1 MATTTSTQSI
11 SGLSSGIDT
20 ATIIDQLMSIERQP
34 QTRLKRQVTISAAR
48 KTVLS
53 DIQTRLKNLQ
63 LAAQDL
69 KSATLWANKQTVDV
83 NDATKVAASLSGPSG
98 SGSYQLNVA
107 SLARG
112 SQRWYTYAPP
122 AADDSITFSNGHTT
136 AIAAGSTI
144 DDAVLAIN
152 SDSAAPVYVSA
163 VTDAQSGT
171 KYLVFSSRTT
181 GLTASAFT
189 ASSSSLTEDGARAVD
204 GLDAEYWVDSGAH
217 KFSSSNVVTDAI
229 PGASLTMKGTT
240 TVSGPVT
247 VTVGAPAADNA
258 NVTAKVKA
266 FVDQYNSTLDFIRS
280 KLDEKKVVNP
290 QTTAEQQ
297 KGLLHGDTMLE
308 GILSQL
314 RIAMTATYA
323 PGNPTTLDQMNEIG
337 VSTGAASGG
346 ALNADAIKGKLV
358 FDATAFGNALASD
371 PTSVKNLISG
381 ATGFGQA
388 LDNLLSPTLQAGGT
402 MASRLTSED
411 QKQKTLNDQIAAMDV
426 LLNKK
431 QDTLKA
437 QFTAMETA
445 LQASQA
451 QGQWLAGQLAGLSNH
466 RQLKSRR
473 AFPTT
478 PGGRAPPP
486 LRTER
491 PIDPLRHG
499 PEGLPRQRDPHRA
512 AGAPGGD
519 ALRRC
524 QPLPASGRHGHAV
537 GRPDRD
543 QRQATPRRGDH

>member
-1 MATTTSTQSI
+1 MAGSTQSI

-34 QTRLKRQVTISAAR
+34 QTRLKNQVTVSAAR
-48 KTVLS
+48 KTALS

-69 KSATLWANKQTVDV
+69 KSATLWTNKQTVDV
-83 NDATKVAASLSGPSG
+83 NDATKVAASLSGPAG

-107 SLARG
+107 TLARG

-122 AADDSITFSNGHTT
+122 AADDSITFSNGHSTT
-136 AIAAGSTI
+136 IAAGSTI
-144 DDAVLAIN
+144 DATVQAIN
-152 SDSAAPVYVSA
+152 SDSASPVYASA

-171 KYLVFSSRTT
+171 QYLVFSSRVT
-181 GLTASAFT
+181 GQTASAFT
-189 ASSSSLTEDGARAVD
+189 ASSSALTEDGTRAVG

-229 PGASLTMKGTT
+229 PGASLTLKGTT

-247 VTVGAPAADNA
+247 VTVGAPAPDNT
-258 NVTAKVKA
+258 NITAKVKA
-266 FVDQYNSTLDFIRS
+266 FVEQYNSTLDFIRS
-280 KLDEKKVVNP
+280 KLDEKKVPNP
-290 QTTAEQQ
+290 QTAADQQ
-297 KGLLHGDTMLE
+297 KGLLNGDTMLE

-337 VSTGAASGG
+337 VSTGAATGG

-371 PTSVKNLISG
+371 PTSVKSLISG
-381 ATGFGQA
+381 ADGFGQA
-388 LDNLLSPTLQAGGT
+388 LDNMLSPTLQAGGT
-402 MASRLTSED
+402 MASRLSSED
-411 QKQKTLNDQIAAMDV
+411 LKQKTLNDQIAAMDV
-426 LLNKK
+426 LLAKK

-451 QGQWLAGQLAGLSNH
+451 QGQWLAGQLASLS
-466 RQLKSRR
+466 R
-473 AFPTT
+473 
-478 PGGRAPPP
+478 
-486 LRTER
+486 
-491 PIDPLRHG
+491 
-499 PEGLPRQRDPHRA
+499 
-512 AGAPGGD
+512 
-519 ALRRC
+519 
-524 QPLPASGRHGHAV
+524 
-537 GRPDRD
+537 
-543 QRQATPRRGDH
+543 

>member
-1 MATTTSTQSI
+1 MAGSTQSI

-34 QTRLKRQVTISAAR
+34 QTRLKSQVTISAAR

-83 NDATKVAASLSGPSG
+83 NDPTKVAATLSGPAG

-107 SLARG
+107 TLARG
-112 SQRWYTYAPP
+112 SQRWYSYTPP
-122 AADDSITFSNGHTT
+122 AAADSISFSNGHST
-136 AIAAGSTI
+136 AIAAGATI
-144 DDAVLAIN
+144 DDTVLAIN
-152 SDSAAPVYVSA
+152 SDTAAPVYASA

-171 KYLVFSSRTT
+171 KYLVFSSRVT
-181 GLTASAFT
+181 GQTASAFT
-189 ASSSSLTEDGARAVD
+189 ASSSAIAEDGSRAVG
-204 GLDAEYWVDSGAH
+204 GLDSEYWVDSGAH

-229 PGASLTMKGTT
+229 PGASLTLKGTT

-266 FVDQYNSTLDFIRS
+266 FVEQYNSTLDFIRS

-290 QTTAEQQ
+290 QTAADQQ
-297 KGLLHGDTMLE
+297 KGLLNGDTMLE

-314 RIAMTATYA
+314 RVAMTATYA

-411 QKQKTLNDQIAAMDV
+411 AKQKTLNDQIAAMDV

-451 QGQWLAGQLAGLSNH
+451 QGQWLAGQLGALSSN
-466 RQLKSRR
+466 RR
-473 AFPTT
+473 
-478 PGGRAPPP
+478 
-486 LRTER
+486 
-491 PIDPLRHG
+491 
-499 PEGLPRQRDPHRA
+499 
-512 AGAPGGD
+512 
-519 ALRRC
+519 
-524 QPLPASGRHGHAV
+524 
-537 GRPDRD
+537 
-543 QRQATPRRGDH
+543 

>member
-34 QTRLKRQVTISAAR
+34 QTRLKTQVTVSAAR
-48 KTVLS
+48 KTALS

-83 NDATKVAASLSGPSG
+83 NDATKVAASLSGPAG
-98 SGSYQLNVA
+98 SGSYQLNVGT
-107 SLARG
+107 LARG
-112 SQRWYTYAPP
+112 SQRWYSYAPP
-122 AADDSITFSNGHTT
+122 AADDSISFSNGHSTT
-136 AIAAGSTI
+136 ITANATI

-152 SDSAAPVYVSA
+152 SDTAAPVYASA
-163 VTDAQSGT
+163 VTDAQSGV

-189 ASSSSLTEDGARAVD
+189 ASSGSLTEDGTRAVG

-229 PGASLTMKGTT
+229 PGASLTLKGTT

-266 FVDQYNSTLDFIRS
+266 FVEQYNSTLDFVRS

-290 QTTAEQQ
+290 QTAADQQ
-297 KGLLHGDTMLE
+297 AGLLHGDTMLE

-314 RIAMTATYA
+314 RNAMTATYA

-358 FDATAFGNALASD
+358 FDATAFGNALAAD
-371 PTSVKNLISG
+371 PSSVKNLISG
-381 ATGFGQA
+381 TTGFGQA
-388 LDNLLSPTLQAGGT
+388 LDNLLSPTLQSGGT
-402 MASRLTSED
+402 MASRLSSED
-411 QKQKTLNDQIAAMDV
+411 SKQKTLNDQIAAMDV
-426 LLNKK
+426 LLAKK

-451 QGQWLAGQLAGLSNH
+451 QGQWLAGQLASLS
-466 RQLKSRR
+466 
-473 AFPTT
+473 
-478 PGGRAPPP
+478 
-486 LRTER
+486 
-491 PIDPLRHG
+491 
-499 PEGLPRQRDPHRA
+499 
-512 AGAPGGD
+512 
-519 ALRRC
+519 
-524 QPLPASGRHGHAV
+524 
-537 GRPDRD
+537 
-543 QRQATPRRGDH
+543 RG